1 MLQVSK
7 WGTKSWIF
15 RYERNGRERHM
26 GLGPTHTVTLI
37 EARERAREC
46 RKLLL
51 DGLDPLEERNAQRM
65 RRQIEAARVMT
76 FRQCAEAYITAHQ
89 AAWSHPKHCQQWTS
103 SLSNHAYPTIGN
115 LPVAAIDTALVMKCL
130 EPIWTAKPETAKRLR
145 GRIESILDWA
155 TVRGF
160 RSGDNP
166 ARWRGHLGK
175 LLPATAKVRSVK
187 HFGAIA
193 WRDIPEFMGELR
205 SREEEAARVLEFTIL
220 TAARTGEVL
229 GALGRRSIWR

>member
-1 MLQVSK
+1 
-7 WGTKSWIF
+7 
-15 RYERNGRERHM
+15 M

-175 LLPATAKVRSVK
+175 LLPATAKVRTVK
-187 HFGAIA
+187 HFGAIV